1 MMKDSKGQIS
11 LEYLLIFSVSLI
23 LLIIFTLPLS
33 QYAIEGTLDV
43 YDTLEIKSDMS
54 KISQAVEKVY
64 GQGQGSKQTLSIES
78 SRDLK
83 ITIAENYISSTVKLK
98 DSTTKTEKIYYKS
111 TLKKSNLYIDKGVN
125 SIVVEWLANSENMQI
140 YVE

>member
-125 SIVVEWLANSENMQI
+125 SIVVEWPANSENMQI